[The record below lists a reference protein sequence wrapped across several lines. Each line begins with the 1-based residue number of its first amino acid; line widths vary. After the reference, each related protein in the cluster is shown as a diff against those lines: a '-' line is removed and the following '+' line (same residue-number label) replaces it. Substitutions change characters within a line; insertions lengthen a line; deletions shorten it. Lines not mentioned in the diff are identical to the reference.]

1 MTGLQI
7 AFLAIAAVTIA
18 SAVLVV
24 SSRKIMHA
32 ALWLVLALGG
42 VAALFATLE
51 ASFFAAVQVMV
62 YIGAIAILIIFSVM
76 LTRRVMED
84 AGPQNTR
91 YWPVALVVSLGVFGG
106 ILFLLLQWPGLTI
119 EARPVLEQGDFLA
132 RFGQALVSPDEFVVP
147 FEVASILLVAAMIGA
162 IIIARDPSRK

>member
-7 AFLAIAAVTIA
+7 AFLAIAAVTLA

-42 VAALFATLE
+42 IAALFATLE

-84 AGPQNTR
+84 TGPQNTR
-91 YWPVALVVSLGVFGG
+91 YWPAALVVSLGVFGG
-106 ILFLLLQWPGLTI
+106 ILFLFLQWPGFSV
-119 EARPVLEQGDFLA
+119 ESRPGLEQGDLLV

-162 IIIARDPSRK
+162 MIIARDPSRK

>member
-7 AFLAIAAVTIA
+7 AFLAIAAVTLA

-91 YWPVALVVSLGVFGG
+91 YWPAALVVSLGVFGG
-106 ILFLLLQWPGLTI
+106 IFFLLLQWPGFTI
-119 EARPVLEQGDFLA
+119 EARPVLEQGDFLV